1 MCWRAWPGPW
11 QDVDT
16 VWGLAMIVVVMGV
29 SGSGKT
35 TIGKHLAERMRWVF
49 ADADDH
55 FPKACKAKMAA
66 GIALTDEDREPWLRL
81 LNRLLRR
88 WDKGNIDGVLA
99 CSALK
104 ERYHDMLKSGIA
116 TSLQFVLLDGAKE
129 LIAKR
134 LAERQH
140 EYMNPVLLESQLATL
155 EDPDGAFRIVN
166 DRPPDEVV
174 ERIVAKLGRPNKIA
188 EERGSNSMG
197 HSLFDLTGKTAVVI
211 GGTSGIGLAMA
222 VGLAEAGADVAASSR
237 RQEQVDEAAALIESR
252 GRKSLRLTSDVG
264 DRATLEKLLDQ
275 TVKAWGKVDILINC
289 AGKIKRAPTV
299 DFPEDVWDDIMDT
312 NVNGTLRAC
321 QIFGRH
327 MLANGYGRIINIAS
341 LNTFVSLK
349 EVTAYACSKA
359 AVGALTKSL
368 AVEWSS
374 QGVTVNA
381 IAPGVF
387 RTALNAELLDK
398 SERGK
403 ELRMRTPM
411 GRFGKTE
418 ELVGSAVFLASDASA
433 FVTGE
438 ILVVDGGFLASGVN
452 Q

>member
-1 MCWRAWPGPW
+1 
-11 QDVDT
+11 
-16 VWGLAMIVVVMGV
+16 MIVLLMGV

-35 TIGKHLAERMRWVF
+35 TIGICLAERMGWTF
-49 ADADDH
+49 ADADDY
-55 FPKACKAKMAA
+55 FPRLLKQKMAS
-66 GIALTDEDREPWLRL
+66 GVALTDDDRWPWLRL
-81 LNRLLRR
+81 LNRLLRK
-88 WDKGNIDGVLA
+88 WDREQTNGVLA

-104 ERYHDMLKSGIA
+104 EIYHDVLKSGIA
-116 TSLQFVLLDGAKE
+116 TRLEFVFLDGPKE
-129 LIAKR
+129 LIAER
-134 LAERQH
+134 LAERKH
-140 EYMNPVLLESQLATL
+140 EYMNPKLLDSQLATL
-155 EDPDGAFRIVN
+155 ETPDDAFRIVN
-166 DRPPDEVV
+166 DRPPEKIVDQ
-174 ERIVAKLGRPNKIA
+174 IVAKLHLETAEQIA
-188 EERGSNSMG
+188 AQRGSDLMG
-197 HSLFDLTGKTAVVI
+197 HPLFDLSGKSAVVV

-222 VGLAEAGADVAASSR
+222 VGLAEAGANVVASSR
-237 RQEQVDEAAALIESR
+237 RQEQVDDAASLIEGR
-252 GRKSLRLTSDVG
+252 GRKSLRLTSDVA
-264 DRATLEKLLDQ
+264 DRATLQRLLDE

-299 DFPEDVWDDIMDT
+299 DFPEDVWNDIMDT
-312 NVNGTLRAC
+312 NVTGTLRAC
-321 QIFGRH
+321 QIFGKH

-359 AVGALTKSL
+359 AIGALTRSL
-368 AVEWSS
+368 AVEWSA

-398 SERGK
+398 SDRGK

-411 GRFGKTE
+411 NRFGKTE
-418 ELVGSAVFLASDASA
+418 ELVGAAIYLASDASS

-438 ILVVDGGFLASGVN
+438 IIVVDGGFLASGVN